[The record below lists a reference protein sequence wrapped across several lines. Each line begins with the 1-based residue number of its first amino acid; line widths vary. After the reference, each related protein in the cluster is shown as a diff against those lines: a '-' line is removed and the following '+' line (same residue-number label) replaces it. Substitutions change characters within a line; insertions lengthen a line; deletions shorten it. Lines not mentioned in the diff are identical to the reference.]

1 MSPDFKTVTFL
12 SVFYC
17 TVVYCSESAAE
28 EVPIIVNE
36 RATFYR
42 EIDSKFFSAF
52 PYYSAR
58 FLAQQPLL
66 LAQGFIIATPLFWLA
81 IGNFPAFGMDHKAN
95 VTPEAVEPAQRFA
108 DFLVF
113 FAICY
118 LALSVSATFSQAW
131 ASASPNEG
139 VGNVLYFTMC
149 CLSRLFS
156 GFIIFIK
163 NMGGAA
169 TGGPAD
175 GDYNVIRIFGR
186 FFNML
191 EKTYLDKD
199 GRHDAGDAPW
209 AGKGLQSHKT
219 RREENETAVQNGLQ
233 GVQAPQACV

>member
-1 MSPDFKTVTFL
+1 MGEYASAYATRTWKQFITVLRRSHRFFWRDHHNVYARFISALVMGVFIGLGLRNIWDMSPDFKTVTFL

-52 PYYSAR
+52 PYYMAR

-81 IGNFPAFGMDHKAN
+81 IGNFPAFGEDHKAGEP
-95 VTPEAVEPAQRFA
+95 TPDVEPSQRFA

-118 LALSVSATFSQAW
+118 LALSVSA
-131 ASASPNEG
+131 
-139 VGNVLYFTMC
+139 
-149 CLSRLFS
+149 
-156 GFIIFIK
+156 
-163 NMGGAA
+163 
-169 TGGPAD
+169 
-175 GDYNVIRIFGR
+175 
-186 FFNML
+186 
-191 EKTYLDKD
+191 
-199 GRHDAGDAPW
+199 
-209 AGKGLQSHKT
+209 
-219 RREENETAVQNGLQ
+219 
-233 GVQAPQACV
+233 